1 TALAGGDGGMK
12 LFDTTLARLERSLD
26 VRLARH
32 NVLSA
37 NIANVDTP
45 GYTAKDVDFKAAMA
59 AAEQSGSAESMT
71 LAATDESHLGA
82 GAAASISTHSAEM
95 PLVDATGSAPGLD
108 GNKVDLDR
116 TMVALAENGLQYG
129 ASARAAGK
137 KLAIL
142 RYVSSD

>member
-1 TALAGGDGGMK
+1 MK
-12 LFDTTLARLERSLD
+12 IFDTTLARLEKSLD

-37 NIANVDTP
+37 DVANVDTP
-45 GYTAKDVDFKAAMA
+45 GYVAKDVDFKAAMA
-59 AAEQSGSAESMT
+59 AASQTGAGNAESMT
-71 LAATDESHLGA
+71 LAATDESHMGA
-82 GAAASISTHSAEM
+82 GTVAIGNRAADI
-95 PLVDATGSAPGLD
+95 PLVDAAGSSPSMD

-142 RYVSSD
+142 RYVSSDGNG

>member
-1 TALAGGDGGMK
+1 MK
-12 LFDTTLARLERSLD
+12 IFDNTLARIERSLD

-37 NIANVDTP
+37 NVANVDTP
-45 GYTAKDVDFKAAMA
+45 GYTAKDVDFQAAMA
-59 AAEQSGSAESMT
+59 AAEKSGGAGAMT
-71 LAATDESHLGA
+71 LASTDESHMSTG
-82 GAAASISTHSAEM
+82 GAAISTGAADI
-95 PLVDATGSAPGLD
+95 PIVDAAGSAPSMD

-116 TMVALAENGLQYG
+116 TMVALAENGMQYG

-142 RYVSSD
+142 RYVSSDGNG

>member
-1 TALAGGDGGMK
+1 MK

-37 NIANVDTP
+37 NVANVDTP

-59 AAEQSGSAESMT
+59 AANSGSAAAPAGSMT
-71 LAATDESHLGA
+71 LASTDDSHMGTGA
-82 GAAASISTHSAEM
+82 VGTSGRAPDM
-95 PLVDATGSAPGLD
+95 PLVDAAGSSPSLD

-142 RYVSSD
+142 RYVSSDGNG

>member
-1 TALAGGDGGMK
+1 MK
-12 LFDTTLARLERSLD
+12 IFDTTLARLERSLD

-37 NIANVDTP
+37 NVANVDTP

-59 AAEQSGSAESMT
+59 AANT
-71 LAATDESHLGA
+71 
-82 GAAASISTHSAEM
+82 GAAASAETMTLASTDDSHMSVGGVGTTGRAPDM
-95 PLVDATGSAPGLD
+95 PLVDAAGSAPSMD

-142 RYVSSD
+142 RYVSSDGNG

>member
-1 TALAGGDGGMK
+1 MK

-37 NIANVDTP
+37 NVANVDTP
-45 GYTAKDVDFKAAMA
+45 GYTPKDVDFKAAMA
-59 AAEQSGSAESMT
+59 QASGGVTGSTDATT
-71 LAATDESHLGA
+71 LTVTDEQHMGPGA
-82 GAAASISTHSAEM
+82 GPSGGGGQAGDI
-95 PLVDATGSAPGLD
+95 PLVDTNASAPSID

-142 RYVSSD
+142 RYVTSDGTG

>member
-1 TALAGGDGGMK
+1 MK

-32 NVLSA
+32 NVLSG
-37 NIANVDTP
+37 NVANVDTP
-45 GYTAKDVDFKAAMA
+45 GYAPKDVDFKAAMA
-59 AAEQSGSAESMT
+59 AASGSNPAAAATLT
-71 LAATDESHLGA
+71 LASTDDGHMSTGSAAIATKA
-82 GAAASISTHSAEM
+82 GDI
-95 PLVDATGSAPGLD
+95 PLVDANGSSASMD

-142 RYVSSD
+142 RYVTGDGTG

>member
-1 TALAGGDGGMK
+1 MK
-12 LFDTTLARLERSLD
+12 IFDTTLARLERSLD

-37 NIANVDTP
+37 NVANVDTP
-45 GYTAKDVDFKAAMA
+45 GYNAKDVDFQAAMSA
-59 AAEQSGSAESMT
+59 AGHGTTGDSMT
-71 LAATDESHLGA
+71 LASTDDGHMGPGALTTQA
-82 GAAASISTHSAEM
+82 GAAGDI
-95 PLVDATGSAPGLD
+95 PLVDAAGSAPSMD

-116 TMVALAENGLQYG
+116 TMVALAENGMQYG

-142 RYVSSD
+142 RYVSSDGNG

>member
-1 TALAGGDGGMK
+1 MK

-32 NVLSA
+32 NVLSG

-45 GYTAKDVDFKAAMA
+45 GYNAKDVDFKAAMA
-59 AAEQSGSAESMT
+59 AAGNGAPAGSAETMT
-71 LAATDESHLGA
+71 LAATDEGHLGPGA
-82 GAAASISTHSAEM
+82 VSAGSHGAADI
-95 PLVDATGSAPGLD
+95 PLIDAAGSAPSMD

-142 RYVSSD
+142 RYVASDGNG

>member
-1 TALAGGDGGMK
+1 MK
-12 LFDTTLARLERSLD
+12 IFDTTLARLEKSLD

-37 NIANVDTP
+37 NVANVDTP
-45 GYTAKDVDFKAAMA
+45 GYAAKDVDFKAAMA
-59 AAEQSGSAESMT
+59 AASGTAGPGNAETMT
-71 LAATDESHLGA
+71 LAATDESHLGP
-82 GAAASISTHSAEM
+82 GAVAIGNRAADI
-95 PLVDATGSAPGLD
+95 PLIDAPGSAPSLD

-142 RYVSSD
+142 RYVSSDGNG

>member
-1 TALAGGDGGMK
+1 MK

-37 NIANVDTP
+37 NVANVDTP
-45 GYTAKDVDFKAAMA
+45 GYNAKDVDFKAAMA
-59 AAEQSGSAESMT
+59 AATPGTGASAESMT
-71 LAATDESHLGA
+71 LASTEGDSIGA
-82 GAAASISTHSAEM
+82 GAVGTAGKAADI
-95 PLVDATGSAPGLD
+95 PLMDAAGSAPSMD

-116 TMVALAENGLQYG
+116 TMVALAENGMQYG

-142 RYVSSD
+142 RYVSSDGQG

>member
-1 TALAGGDGGMK
+1 MK

-37 NIANVDTP
+37 NVANVDTP
-45 GYTAKDVDFKAAMA
+45 GYTAKDVDFQAAMA
-59 AAEQSGSAESMT
+59 AADKTAGSAESMT
-71 LAATDESHLGA
+71 LATPEGGTSIASA
-82 GAAASISTHSAEM
+82 GGSIASKSAEI
-95 PLVDATGSAPGLD
+95 PLVDAAGSAPSMD

-116 TMVALAENGLQYG
+116 TMVALAENSMQYG

-142 RYVSSD
+142 RYVSSDGNG

>member
-1 TALAGGDGGMK
+1 MK

-32 NVLSA
+32 NVLSS
-37 NIANVDTP
+37 NVANVDTP

-59 AAEQSGSAESMT
+59 AAGSGAD
-71 LAATDESHLGA
+71 AATGSMALASTDDSHMGTGGVGTSGRA
-82 GAAASISTHSAEM
+82 PDM
-95 PLVDATGSAPGLD
+95 PLVDAAGSSPSLD

-142 RYVSSD
+142 RYVSSDGNG